1 MSHCPTVKV
10 KSPNHEQGFFVI
22 NEEDFDE
29 SKHEAYVE
37 LTTEQVQ
44 ELADQKAAED
54 KAAEDKAAED
64 KAAEDKAAEDKA
76 AEDKAAEDKAQV
88 VKAATKR
95 R

>member
-1 MSHCPTVKV
+1 MIPTIKI
-10 KSPNHEQGFFVI
+10 KSENHEQGFYLI
-22 NEEDFDE
+22 NEEDFEE

-37 LTTEQVQ
+37 LTAEQVQ
-44 ELADQKAAED
+44 ELVDQKAAEG
-54 KAAEDKAAED
+54 
-64 KAAEDKAAEDKA
+64 KA